1 MADCIE
7 DDSGPVAFIVAAI
20 TVVVIYLRPKTNWG
34 GSSKTK

>member
-20 TVVVIYLRPKTNWG
+20 TVVVIYLRPKTILN
-34 GSSKTK
+34 SEPKNK